1 MSRVI
6 AKTDVLVCGG
16 GCAGCGAA
24 YGAAK
29 AGAEV
34 ILLERN
40 GFLGGIASSSMIS
53 NLYNHF
59 ITKDGR
65 LVMKGAALEWMERME
80 KKHAATTK
88 WRFPDGRLVHDPE
101 QMKVTF
107 DEMMEDAGVQVL
119 FHTMALRPY
128 MEDNRICGAYVNTPE
143 GEALILA
150 RQVVDTTGECDLA
163 WKAGAPTRYAN
174 GMATLTFKFANV
186 NLEELYLHFKQYPE
200 TFPIGIDAMKNFE
213 EFEEVWRSRDVLYF
227 PHSGG
232 EDWNLFQ
239 DAIADGSFQKEM
251 GDIFSMDSC
260 CIIGMKGS
268 DTAVIN
274 SQMWRVHSLEPEV
287 LSDAEARAHEAA
299 YYVADFMV
307 RHIPGFEHAY
317 VAQVSDELAVRVSRG
332 IEGAVT
338 FDKDERTVCGKIASD
353 DPTANGTDIE
363 YNILRN
369 LTEDPRYAKSLDS
382 REQDIYAED
391 VIACR
396 PRQMNFKLTG
406 EFVSNATVDIPFG
419 VMVPERIDNLL
430 VASGKSVSAVPQ
442 TMLRYQSAGMALGQ
456 AAGAAAA
463 LSAKAGIPVRRLP
476 IRQLQRELLKQN
488 VYLGTEERLKA
499 LGLADSAADRTA
511 ENPAKADRQEAV
523 RCKAKADNRT
533 KDRAEAVCGEVQ

>member
-1 MSRVI
+1 MIS
-6 AKTDVLVCGG
+6 TEVLVCGG

-24 YGAAK
+24 LGAAR

-40 GFLGGIASSSMIS
+40 GFLGGIAGSSMIS

-65 LVMKGAALEWMERME
+65 MVMKGAALDWMERME
-80 KKHAATTK
+80 KKHAAAAK

-107 DEMMEDAGVQVL
+107 DEMMEDAGVRVL
-119 FHTMALRPY
+119 FGTMALQPY
-128 MEDNRICGAYVNTPE
+128 MEEDRICGVYVNTPDGKE
-143 GEALILA
+143 LIRA
-150 RQVVDTTGECDLA
+150 KQVIDTTGECDMA
-163 WKAGAPTRYAN
+163 WKAEAPVRYAC

-186 NLEELYLHFKQYPE
+186 DLEELYLHFKEHPD
-200 TFPIGIDAMKNFE
+200 TFPKGIDAMKNFQ
-213 EFEEVWRSRDVLYF
+213 EFEEVWLNRDVLYF

-232 EDWNLFQ
+232 EDWDLFQ
-239 DAIADGSFQKEM
+239 DAVKEGRFRKEI

-268 DTAVIN
+268 RTAVIN
-274 SQMWRVHSLEPEV
+274 SQMWRVRSLDPFV
-287 LSDAEARAHEAA
+287 LSDAETKAHEAA

-307 RHIPGFEHAY
+307 RNIPGFEHAY
-317 VAQVSDELAVRVSRG
+317 VAQISDELAVRVSRG
-332 IEGAVT
+332 IEGHVT
-338 FDKDERTVCGKIASD
+338 FDKDEKTIEGKIDSD

-369 LTEDPRYAKSLDS
+369 LTEDPRYAKSADQT
-382 REQDIYAED
+382 EENIYADD

-396 PRQMNFKLTG
+396 PKQMNFKLTG
-406 EFVSNATVDIPFG
+406 EFVGNATVDIPFG
-419 VMVPERIDNLL
+419 VMVPEGVENLL

-442 TMLRYQSAGMALGQ
+442 TMLRYQSAGLSLGQ

-463 LSAKAGIPVRRLP
+463 LAARQDIPVRK
-476 IRQLQRELLKQN
+476 ISIRELQKELLGQN
-488 VYLGTEERLKA
+488 VYLGPPERLKE
-499 LGLADSAADRTA
+499 LGL
-511 ENPAKADRQEAV
+511 N
-523 RCKAKADNRT
+523 
-533 KDRAEAVCGEVQ
+533 